1 MFTASQLQY
10 MAEVQA
16 IDDWACSYF
25 PLAVAEYWYSGCV
38 QQIPDTEFAQLQEIL
53 ARATAEDLWNL
64 QRGLDYF
71 NLLSVS
77 MFKFTEN
84 A

>member
-16 IDDWACSYF
+16 IDDWACTYF
-25 PLAVAEYWYSGCV
+25 PLAVAEHWYSGNV
-38 QQIPDTEFAQLQEIL
+38 KQIPDDEFAQLQEIL

-64 QRGLDYF
+64 QRSLDYF
-71 NLLSVS
+71 NLLSAS
-77 MFKFTEN
+77 IFERK
-84 A
+84 